1 LVFAASRRFFFPATI
16 FECLPVIAKVRDMQ
30 CFGCNWLNLL
40 GKHATA
46 EKFINFILF
55 NRHHGFH
62 CKDLAMKASDN
73 LISDYLSK
81 PPDVKYLPRIESLTS
96 LPLFEIHSLI
106 TSSALA
112 EAAYFQH
119 KRLLLSSYSWDLYDY
134 LFALPPFDQE
144 NQRVQC
150 RELLPNLFQCVSMKE
165 LEIMLYEKLSIPT
178 YQANYMTLI
187 LFSIIFTFE
196 GYKKETSAG
205 VIDMSLKGF
214 AFPLFF
220 VILNMGWFLL
230 FP

>member
-1 LVFAASRRFFFPATI
+1 
-16 FECLPVIAKVRDMQ
+16 
-30 CFGCNWLNLL
+30 
-40 GKHATA
+40 
-46 EKFINFILF
+46 
-55 NRHHGFH
+55 
-62 CKDLAMKASDN
+62 MKASDN

-106 TSSALA
+106 TSSVLA

-165 LEIMLYEKLSIPT
+165 LEIMLYEKLSVPT
-178 YQANYMTLI
+178 YQANHMTLI

-196 GYKKETSAG
+196 GYKKEKSAG

-214 AFPLFF
+214 AFLPLFF

-230 FP
+230 FPSVYCTLYKISHDTTRFLHI